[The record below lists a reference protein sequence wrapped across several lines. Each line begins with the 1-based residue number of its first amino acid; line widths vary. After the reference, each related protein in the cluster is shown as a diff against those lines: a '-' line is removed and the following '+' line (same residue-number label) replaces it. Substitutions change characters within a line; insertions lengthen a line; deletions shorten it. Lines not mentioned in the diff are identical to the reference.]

1 VFKIAPSILSADF
14 SCLGT
19 EVKAIEE
26 GGADWVHIDVMDGH
40 FVPNLTIGP
49 LVVASLRRVTPL
61 PLDVHLM
68 IENPDQFLS
77 AFSEAGA
84 DILTVHVESSPHLQR
99 TLETIHKMG
108 KKAGVA
114 LNPATPLNFIE
125 PILEE
130 LDLILIMGVEPGF
143 GGQRFIPKALNR
155 IRTVREWINKC
166 APNVELEVD
175 GGINETTISQVAKAG
190 ANIFVAG
197 SAIFGKDSY
206 HKVIKLFRSILN
218 KSKIK

>member
-1 VFKIAPSILSADF
+1 MFKIAPSILSADF